1 MRADW
6 DAEQAIL
13 SKIREIVCKY
23 TAKAAVEQRCGII
36 FRKIM
41 NERGRNAICRE
52 VCALFMCRMIEIRR
66 YIHVLVAVAVVAVMA
81 MTSCSPKK
89 NTAASRKY
97 QAFVTR
103 YNVYFNGDE
112 HYKETLKEMEG
123 KYEDDYTALLFTH
136 PAQAKGNQKA
146 PQPSGSFDRSIEKAQ
161 KAIQLH
167 SIKKRPKRKGG
178 RSSAEQKAWM
188 KREEYNPF
196 LHNAWMMMG
205 RSQYMN
211 GDFAGAAA
219 TFYYISRHFW
229 WLPATVTEAQLWQA
243 RSYVAFDWVNEAESL
258 LGRVKE
264 EQLTTK
270 KLKEL
275 RDLVAADVYVRRR
288 DYAAAIPYLQ
298 RAVGSASGAQKVRL
312 NFLLGQCLASDG
324 RGAEAYKAFA
334 DAGSSGAA
342 SYRTK
347 LNARI
352 KQSEVFVGED
362 IGKEVASLR
371 RMTRYGRN
379 SEYLDQ
385 IYYAI
390 GNLYLSRGDTARAVE
405 NYITASEKSTRN
417 GIEKAINDITLGQVY
432 FAQGKY
438 DLAQPRFSESVSKL
452 PEDYPDYAVL
462 KRRSDVLDELSVYAQ
477 NVVLQDSLLRL
488 SEMTEEEQLA
498 VINRIIDE
506 LKKKEKEEA
515 EAAARAEFEANQPGE
530 TAGGGGANAP
540 TSFVI
545 NTDDSWYFY
554 NSATLASGR
563 TEFQRRWGSR
573 KLEDDWRRRNKSS
586 FSFSDFESGEDGEES
601 DMAASDGDGSGE
613 DGSEM
618 TDEEKEAAE
627 RAADPHYPEYYLAQ
641 IPKTEQDKLTA
652 NDVIQEGLYSMGS
665 ILKDKLE
672 DFGAARSEW
681 DRLLGRYPDNI
692 YRLDVYYN
700 LYIMYMRQGKTA
712 EAEHWRSMILS
723 DFADSKYG
731 VALQDPDYIENLKR
745 MPAEQQRMYD
755 AAYGAYMENDND
767 AVHGAYQEMMR
778 RYPLSDIMPKF
789 MFLHALAYVTESK
802 PEEFNHTLR
811 ELLERYPDT
820 DVTPLASA
828 WLKGMAQG
836 RKLQEGMANHRGMI
850 WDIRLS
856 NDSTAGAADSL
867 SVAEFD
873 FDPEQ
878 PQLLVLVYPTDTVS
892 ANELLFQVARHN
904 FHSFVVKDFD
914 LEQMNFGRLGMLLVK
929 GFENEREV
937 AHYRSVMGAS
947 TVFTLPREVT
957 PVTISVKNFNMLISQ
972 GRTLEEYLRAASDE
986 SVGRTED
993 SVLAPPAGVTESEDA
1008 ADGE

>member
-1 MRADW
+1 
-6 DAEQAIL
+6 
-13 SKIREIVCKY
+13 
-23 TAKAAVEQRCGII
+23 
-36 FRKIM
+36 M

-506 LKKKEKEEA
+506 LKKKEM
-515 EAAARAEFEANQPGE
+515 
-530 TAGGGGANAP
+530 
-540 TSFVI
+540 
-545 NTDDSWYFY
+545 
-554 NSATLASGR
+554 
-563 TEFQRRWGSR
+563 
-573 KLEDDWRRRNKSS
+573 EDDWRRRNKSS
-586 FSFSDFESGEDGEES
+586 FSFSDFASGEDGEES

-802 PEEFNHTLR
+802 PEEFNQTLR